1 MSREPYLPIDRP
13 KLSKALKVDPAKIQL
28 RDSAHLQSL
37 DIKTLLDT
45 VLFQSYF
52 FKRSV
57 ALTVLNRKR

>member
-1 MSREPYLPIDRP
+1 MVSREPYLPIDRP

-45 VLFQSYF
+45 VSLISFFLWSLF
-52 FKRSV
+52 V
-57 ALTVLNRKR
+57 LTV